1 MAVKAGV
8 LGATGYAGN
17 ELVRLLSGHPDIELT
32 YLSSETYKGKA
43 AASIYPSLSGIID
56 MHYQSLDISAVA
68 EACDIVFIAMPNGE
82 AMKMAPH
89 FLSAGIKVVDLG
101 ADFRFKD
108 HALYEEWYGIK
119 HLSPELCEQA
129 VYGLTEINR
138 NQLAGA
144 SLTANPGCYP
154 TSVLLPVIALTRLD
168 LIDPAGLVIDAKS
181 GVSGA
186 GRTLNL
192 TSHYCEA
199 NDSIS
204 AYKVGAHRHTPEI
217 EANILEAAGYDCTVT
232 FTPHLTPMTR
242 GILSTIYA
250 ETEAK
255 SEDEVLGALTN
266 FYKGSKFIRLR
277 SAGNYPS
284 TGSVYGSNY
293 CDIGVKVDR
302 RTGRMV
308 ILSVIDN
315 LVKGAAGQAVQNMNL
330 MLGLPENT
338 GLAIAPLYP

>member
-154 TSVLLPVIALTRLD
+154 TSV
-168 LIDPAGLVIDAKS
+168 
-181 GVSGA
+181 
-186 GRTLNL
+186 
-192 TSHYCEA
+192 
-199 NDSIS
+199 
-204 AYKVGAHRHTPEI
+204 
-217 EANILEAAGYDCTVT
+217 
-232 FTPHLTPMTR
+232 
-242 GILSTIYA
+242 
-250 ETEAK
+250 
-255 SEDEVLGALTN
+255 
-266 FYKGSKFIRLR
+266 
-277 SAGNYPS
+277 
-284 TGSVYGSNY
+284 
-293 CDIGVKVDR
+293 
-302 RTGRMV
+302 
-308 ILSVIDN
+308 
-315 LVKGAAGQAVQNMNL
+315 
-330 MLGLPENT
+330 
-338 GLAIAPLYP
+338 